1 MMKKFKVFPALMVL
15 SVLWNAAPVRAQ
27 RRGVGLGIILG
38 EPTGISFKKWT
49 GGTTAIDA
57 AAAWSFDRE
66 DSFHFHMDYLIHDF
80 DFLKTSQ
87 GRLPVYYGIGG
98 RIRLE
103 DKTRIGI
110 RIPVGLCYIFENA
123 HLDLFSELGPILDL
137 APRTEFTLSVSIGL
151 RYYF

>member
-1 MMKKFKVFPALMVL
+1 M
-15 SVLWNAAPVRAQ
+15 AAPARAQ
-27 RRGVGLGIILG
+27 RRGFGVGIILG
-38 EPTGISFKKWT
+38 DPTGLSFKDWM
-49 GGTTAIDA
+49 GPTTAIDA

-66 DSFHFHMDYLIHDF
+66 DSFHFHLDYLVHDF

-110 RIPVGLCYIFENA
+110 RIPVGLCYIFEDVP
-123 HLDLFSELGPILDL
+123 LDLFSELGPILEL
-137 APRTEFTLSVSIGL
+137 IPRTEFTLSASIGL